1 MTAPPNPERIL
12 RSLATE
18 GVEYVVVGG
27 IAVVLRGSQRVTIDL
42 DIVPRPTEANVQ
54 ALLRALTDV
63 HGTAVDADGVDR
75 SAETIRLGEPTRLE
89 TDGGALDIVQ
99 GLPGVP
105 EFAALAARAERIE
118 LYGMVVAVAGVDD
131 LIAMKRAAG
140 RPQDL
145 DDIAFLASL
154 DQA

>member
-1 MTAPPNPERIL
+1 MTTPPNPERIL
-12 RSLATE
+12 RSLAAE

-42 DIVPRPTEANVQ
+42 DIVPRPTEANVR
-54 ALLRALTDV
+54 ALLRALTSV
-63 HGTAVDADGVDR
+63 QGTVVDADGVDR
-75 SAETIRLGEPTRLE
+75 SAETIRLGEPARLE

-105 EFAALAARAERIE
+105 EFAVLAARAERIE
-118 LYGMVVAVAGVDD
+118 LYGMEVAVAGVDD

-145 DDIAFLASL
+145 EDIAFLASL